1 MQFPVQ
7 QGKENAFI
15 EEKKFGRAIVNRVH
29 VISLAGSLP
38 GKKKGLSFSYWALLL
53 LPILISQLDLIKV
66 SVYPSF
72 ITVTFSMVWFYTSG
86 LRAQIK

>member
-1 MQFPVQ
+1 MST
-7 QGKENAFI
+7 K
-15 EEKKFGRAIVNRVH
+15 GRRWRTNSWGRKRSWEHYSKQRVH
-29 VISLAGSLP
+29 GFSLAGSLP